1 MDIFRVVFDIAY
13 RIMNIDLYLCGF
25 TISLFQ
31 VLMYGLIG
39 FILLY
44 IFFRLTR

>member
-1 MDIFRVVFDIAY
+1 MDDIKNLFNLAY
-13 RIMNIDLYLCGF
+13 LLMNIEIRACGYTF
-25 TISLFQ
+25 TLFQ
-31 VLMYGLIG
+31 ALMYGLIG